1 MENPDQFLA
10 SSRSIIGQARRD
22 RLHSNASSPKL
33 LKLILIILIVVP
45 LFLWVNSKT
54 KPSETPAVA
63 PIITEVSAAAAIAPS
78 TLSLNIEFNE
88 SHQDWNIYEKLS
100 EANEMIPLTAG
111 NVYQIPPDKQELW
124 NKIFSDQQTLA
135 RFAGQFASNSLSE
148 KTIIDR
154 INESFQTG
162 VLNLSN

>member
-1 MENPDQFLA
+1 MDNPDQFLA
-10 SSRSIIGQARRD
+10 SSRSIIRQARRD
-22 RLHSNASSPKL
+22 QLTSPVRSSKL
-33 LKLILIILIVVP
+33 LTLILIVLIAVS

-54 KPSETPAVA
+54 KPSETAAVV
-63 PIITEVSAAAAIAPS
+63 PITTEISAAAIAPS
-78 TLSLNIEFNE
+78 TLSLNIDFNE

-100 EANEMIPLTAG
+100 EANEMIPLTIG
-111 NVYQIPPDKQELW
+111 NVYQIPSDKQELW

-135 RFAGQFASNSLSE
+135 RFAGHFASNSLSE